1 MSGLISIRGV
11 TKTFGTEAN
20 GVPALAPVDLDID
33 QGEFISIVGPS
44 GCGKST
50 LLNLVA
56 GLFMP
61 TRGEIFID
69 GKKVEGVPENI
80 GMVFQQYSKTLLPW
94 RSVYENIGLGLELK
108 GMAEKER
115 RRIVEKYVE
124 FMGLSGFEKKKPYE
138 LSGGMQQRVALARTL
153 SYRPSILLMDEP
165 YASVD
170 AQTREVLQE
179 DILRIRERER
189 QTVLLVTHDIREAI
203 YLGDRVVVMSARPG
217 RIKGIFD
224 VNFLNSRRGPGVK
237 SAAEFT
243 SLSEKVWGLIKD
255 EVLVSLRDRP
265 TEG

>member
-1 MSGLISIRGV
+1 MSGFISIREV
-11 TKTFGTEAN
+11 TKTFGTEAQ
-20 GVPALAPVDLDID
+20 GVPALAPVNLEIG

-94 RSVYENIGLGLELK
+94 RSVYENIALGLELR
-108 GMAEKER
+108 GVAEKER
-115 RRIVEKYVE
+115 RRVVEKYVE

-189 QTVLLVTHDIREAI
+189 QTILFVTHDIREAI
-203 YLGDRVVVMSARPG
+203 YLGDRIVVMSARPG
-217 RIKGIFD
+217 RIKGIFAVD
-224 VNFLNSRRGPGVK
+224 FVNARRDPGIK
-237 SAAEFT
+237 STAEFNC
-243 SLSEKVWGLIKD
+243 LAEKVWRLIKD
-255 EVLVSLRDRP
+255 EVLVSLKDQASD
-265 TEG
+265 E

>member
-1 MSGLISIRGV
+1 MSGLISIREV
-11 TKTFGTEAN
+11 TKTFGTESN
-20 GVPALAPVDLDID
+20 GIPALAPVNLEIG

-61 TRGEIFID
+61 TRGEIFIE
-69 GKKVEGVPENI
+69 GKKVGGVPENI

-108 GMAEKER
+108 RVPEKER
-115 RRIVEKYVE
+115 RPIVEKYIE
-124 FMGLSGFEKKKPYE
+124 FMGLSGFENKKPYE

-179 DILRIRERER
+179 DILRIREREK
-189 QTVLLVTHDIREAI
+189 QTVLFVTHDIREAI

-224 VNFLNSRRGPGVK
+224 VAFLDSRRDPGVK
-237 SAAEFT
+237 SGAEFN
-243 SLSEKVWGLIKD
+243 SLAEKVWSLIKD
-255 EVLVSLRDRP
+255 EVLVSLRDRA